1 MLRLFE
7 NSVRQFQ
14 AKPLARRKAELGQ
27 FMTPPGIAAFMA
39 SLFPLRPGKACR
51 LLDAGA
57 GRGSLT
63 RAFLERWEQDGRG
76 FGQVEVDAFELDPA
90 LGGVLEA
97 ELARWTRRAPLRAQ
111 VESGD
116 FIDHAVRGILRG
128 MRPYTHAILN
138 PPYKKISTRSH
149 HRQSLRQVG
158 IETVNLYSGFVALAV
173 SLLQPGG
180 FLVAIIPRSFCNGP
194 YYRPFRQFLLEN
206 TAIRHIHLFASRDK
220 AFKGDDVLQENVI
233 LLLERDGQQGEV
245 TVSTSRDGS
254 FSDHAA
260 HAFSFA
266 EIVRPGDGQS
276 FIHVPTSQK
285 GAALD
290 RLKAARFTLA
300 ELGLEVSTGPVVDFR
315 LREHLRDMP
324 GPGSAPLLYPGHFSG
339 HAMQWPKP
347 HGKKPNAITVN
358 PSTRKWLYPNGD
370 YAVVRRFSSKEERK
384 RVVAS
389 VVSPEAFIGAAF
401 LGFENHLN
409 VFHHQKQG
417 LPEDL
422 AHGLAAF
429 LNTTAVDEQ
438 FRRFNGHTQVNATDL
453 RSLKYPSRAA
463 LLALG
468 KWASEQEA
476 FDQAVLDEWVGR
488 LLS

>member
-14 AKPLARRKAELGQ
+14 AKPWARRKTELGQ

-39 SLFPLRPGKACR
+39 SLFPLRPEKVCR

-63 RAFLERWEQDGRG
+63 RAFLERWEQDGRE
-76 FGQVEVDAFELDPA
+76 FGQVEVDAFELDPV

-97 ELARWTRRAPLRAQ
+97 ELARWTRRTPLRAQ

-128 MRPYTHAILN
+128 MRPYTYAILN
-138 PPYKKISTRSH
+138 PPYKKIPTRSH
-149 HRQSLRQVG
+149 HRQALRQVG

-245 TVSTSRDGS
+245 TVSTSTDGS
-254 FSDHAA
+254 FGDHAA
-260 HAFSFA
+260 HAFPFT

-276 FIHVPTSQK
+276 FIHVPTSHEDT
-285 GAALD
+285 ALD
-290 RLKAARFTLA
+290 RLKAVRFTLA

-324 GPGSAPLLYPGHFSG
+324 GSGAAPLLYPGHFSG
-339 HAMQWPKP
+339 HALQWPKP
-347 HGKKPNAITVN
+347 HGKKPNAIVVN
-358 PSTRKWLYPNGD
+358 PSTRKWLYPKGC
-370 YAVVRRFSSKEERK
+370 YTVVRRFSSKEERK

-389 VVSPEAFIGAAF
+389 VVRPEAFPGVAL

-453 RSLKYPSRAA
+453 RSLQYPSRRA
-463 LLALG
+463 LLDLG
-468 KWASEQEA
+468 RWAGKQEA
-476 FDQAVLDEWVGR
+476 FDQVALDKWVGR